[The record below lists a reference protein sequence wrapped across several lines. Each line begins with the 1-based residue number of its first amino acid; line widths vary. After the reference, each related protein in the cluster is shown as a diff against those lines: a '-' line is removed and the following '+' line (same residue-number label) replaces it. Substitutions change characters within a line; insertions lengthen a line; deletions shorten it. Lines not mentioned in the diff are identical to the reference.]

1 LIRAGDILSEVPAR
15 DFQTRVARL
24 TWIWRQQGYNPARM
38 PLAPGTK
45 LGPYEIQTSRRPQ
58 ATMYFNAA
66 LPFAANDLDLLPGG
80 RTVALVAYSD
90 QVNKY
95 MIWTYDVPM
104 SIILNWTSKMER

>member
-1 LIRAGDILSEVPAR
+1 VPR
-15 DFQTRVARL
+15 KRSNRL
-24 TWIWRQQGYNPARM
+24 AWG
-38 PLAPGTK
+38 LVGLLVLLL
-45 LGPYEIQTSRRPQ
+45 LGGAAAWWMRSRRPQ

-66 LPFAANDLDLLPGG
+66 LPFAANDLDLSPGG